1 MDVRDTGVRRRD
13 LFPCRL
19 SRMASST
26 HARRKEAR
34 SRGGL
39 IGTPA
44 VHQPRRGSVN
54 EQTIPEIRV
63 MSNAEAAAIAA
74 EVLSREGLYLDRK
87 DWKAWLV
94 LFCEDVEYWVP
105 TWLDE
110 YDTTADP
117 KREISL
123 IYHASRQGL
132 AERIARIQ
140 TRKSVTAMPLPR
152 TAHFI
157 ANVIASLSGS
167 DEIEAT
173 ASWQVQVHDPRTC
186 KNHVLFGI
194 GEYRL

>member
-1 MDVRDTGVRRRD
+1 
-13 LFPCRL
+13 
-19 SRMASST
+19 
-26 HARRKEAR
+26 
-34 SRGGL
+34 
-39 IGTPA
+39 
-44 VHQPRRGSVN
+44 
-54 EQTIPEIRV
+54 

-194 GEYRL
+194 GEYRLRRESDGTWRIARKKLVLMNDQTPAVVDFYTL